1 MAKTCLTIRLINQI
15 ETKVCHSDP
24 IFRYGTSIA
33 QQIKG
38 TLGITDLS
46 WLRVLI
52 DATVWYLDVDSSYP
66 ETEAGFKG
74 LVVR

>member
-1 MAKTCLTIRLINQI
+1 MAKTCLTMRLINQI
-15 ETKVCHSDP
+15 ETKVSHNDP
-24 IFRYGTSIA
+24 VFMRGNSTA

-52 DATVWYLDVDSSYP
+52 DATV
-66 ETEAGFKG
+66 
-74 LVVR
+74 

>member
-1 MAKTCLTIRLINQI
+1 MTIRLINQI
-15 ETKVCHSDP
+15 ETQVSYSDP
-24 IFRYGTSIA
+24 VFICGNSTA

-38 TLGITDLS
+38 TLGITDSS

-52 DATVWYLDVDSSYP
+52 DAMVWYLDVDSSYP
-66 ETEAGFKG
+66 GIEEDSKG

>member
-1 MAKTCLTIRLINQI
+1 MKRAMINTCLTIRLMNQI

-24 IFRYGTSIA
+24 VLMRGNNIA
-33 QQIKG
+33 QQLKG

-52 DATVWYLDVDSSYP
+52 DATV
-66 ETEAGFKG
+66 
-74 LVVR
+74 

>member
-1 MAKTCLTIRLINQI
+1 MAKTCLTKRLINRI

-24 IFRYGTSIA
+24 ILMCGISIA
-33 QQIKG
+33 KQIKG

-46 WLRVLI
+46 WLKVLI

-66 ETEAGFKG
+66 KTEAGFKG